1 VRRLAVEALRKI
13 GDTDAVDE
21 LVEIVKNRGSSMR
34 VDAIEALSAI
44 GDEKAVPSLLKVLG
58 EKGSRQVPVT
68 FK

>member
-1 VRRLAVEALRKI
+1 
-13 GDTDAVDE
+13 VDE
-21 LVEIVKNRGSSMR
+21 LVQILENRGSSMR

-58 EKGSRQVPVT
+58 EKGSRQVAVE